1 MTTEALQI
9 PPVTSPKTARRVGAV
24 FAGLVTIFAVT
35 TATDVA
41 LHAAGIY
48 PAWDQRMSD
57 ALFVLAAAYRVVYG
71 VLGSYVTARLAPDH
85 PMRHALVLGGI
96 GFALSTAGAV
106 AMCDRGPMWYSVAV
120 VAMSLPCAW
129 AGAKLHGAR

>member
-1 MTTEALQI
+1 MTTQALQ
-9 PPVTSPKTARRVGAV
+9 VTPATSAGMARRIGAV

-41 LHAAGIY
+41 LHASGVF

-71 VLGSYVTARLAPDH
+71 ILGSYVTARLAPDH
-85 PMRHALVLGGI
+85 PMRHAIVLGGI

-106 AMCDRGPMWYSVAV
+106 AMCDRGPIWYSLAV
-120 VAMSLPCAW
+120 IAMSLPCAW
-129 AGAKLHGAR
+129 AGAKLHAAR